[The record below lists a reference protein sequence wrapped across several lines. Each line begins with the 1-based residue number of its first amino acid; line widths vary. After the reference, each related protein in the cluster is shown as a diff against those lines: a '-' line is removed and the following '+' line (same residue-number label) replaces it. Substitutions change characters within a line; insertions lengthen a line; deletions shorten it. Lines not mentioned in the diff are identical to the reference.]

1 MMLQDFVIR
10 ALCAA
15 IIGGIIGF
23 ERQWRNKMAGIRTNV
38 LVALGSFLFVTLSMI
53 IEGESSPTRISAQI
67 VSGIGFLGGGVII
80 RDGLNVRGLNTAAT
94 LWCSAAAGVLSS
106 AGLILE
112 AFIGS
117 VLVLLVNIILRYV
130 PRRLEKWRA
139 KDFSEENWEKPEL
152 FTLLVNWEQKGK
164 APISGLVQEIEA
176 NGLQVQELNLK
187 KGSSEKEI
195 EIKVAN
201 GLKEP
206 GLGPLLQ
213 LIESLAGVT
222 AVNSFYP
229 ERIETKAV

>member
-80 RDGLNVRGLNTAAT
+80 RDGLNVRGINTAAT

-130 PRRLEKWRA
+130 PAGWR
-139 KDFSEENWEKPEL
+139 NG
-152 FTLLVNWEQKGK
+152 EQRIFPRKIGK
-164 APISGLVQEIEA
+164 
-176 NGLQVQELNLK
+176 NLNFL
-187 KGSSEKEI
+187 
-195 EIKVAN
+195 
-201 GLKEP
+201 P
-206 GLGPLLQ
+206 CW
-213 LIESLAGVT
+213 
-222 AVNSFYP
+222 
-229 ERIETKAV
+229 